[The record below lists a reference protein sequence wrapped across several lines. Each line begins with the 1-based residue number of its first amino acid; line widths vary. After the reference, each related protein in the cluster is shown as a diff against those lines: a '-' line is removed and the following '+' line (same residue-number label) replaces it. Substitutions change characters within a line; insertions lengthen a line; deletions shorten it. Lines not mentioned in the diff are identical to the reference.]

1 MCLSVGAGTA
11 GCAVARRL
19 WEGSTYS
26 SILVIEAGGTA
37 PFISS
42 IPLVAPLLQGFSSDW
57 AYKTVPQ
64 EDSQYGM
71 KNRVRFY

>member
-1 MCLSVGAGTA
+1 MCLLVGAGTA

-26 SILVIEAGGTA
+26 SILLIEAGGTA

-42 IPLVAPLLQGFSSDW
+42 IPLVAPLLQGYSSDW